1 MKKLLEILLIHSFK
15 DLVRYKSFLFLIF
28 IIFLADRILR
38 HYVQVDRSSLQLSY
52 LKEVGLQ
59 AAPFVFEE
67 FPGIFAHWLLEPRTL
82 LVIVGLFLLKQLIS
96 MWPSSDMRKMHRQE
110 RGKFG
115 LWDSF
120 RYLQWYQFLWD
131 AIAVGSICGVLF
143 FWSGISFIICRQG
156 WLKLPSPLWLVALG
170 GLVFL
175 STPIAMAGFSY
186 SSKLAVLS
194 KGSFSKRLSLFFKLL
209 TDWQTFWKSWLFF
222 LIRIIVE
229 GTFVAIIP
237 AGLIL
242 TLDNFWLRLFLAG
255 LSATPVYSYVKM
267 VSFKFFIEI
276 YRNDSLVYE
285 EYKTYLTTQST
296 ITV

>member
-1 MKKLLEILLIHSFK
+1 MKKLLKILLIHSFK
-15 DLVRYKSFLFLIF
+15 DLLRYKSFLFLIF
-28 IIFLADRILR
+28 FIFLADRILH
-38 HYVQVDRSSLQLSY
+38 HYVQVDRSSLQLDY
-52 LKEVGLQ
+52 LKELGLQ

-67 FPGIFAHWLLEPRTL
+67 LPGLFAQWLLELRTL
-82 LVIVGLFLLKQLIS
+82 LVIMGLFLLKQLIS

-120 RYLQWYQFLWD
+120 CYLRWYQFLWD

-143 FWSGISFIICRQG
+143 VWAGVGFVICRQG
-156 WLKLPSPLWLVALG
+156 WLSSPSPLWLIVLG
-170 GLVFL
+170 GVVFL

-194 KGSFSKRLSLFFKLL
+194 QGSFAMRLSLFFKLL
-209 TDWQTFWKSWLFF
+209 TDWNIFWKSWLFY
-222 LIRIIVE
+222 LTRIIVE
-229 GTFVAIIP
+229 GIFVAIIP

-242 TLDNFWLRLFLAG
+242 TLDNFWIRLFLAG

-276 YRNDSLVYE
+276 YRDDPLVQH
-285 EYKTYLTTQST
+285 EYKDYLTIRSST
-296 ITV
+296 T